1 MSVPGRLYYT
11 KKDTFALGKT
21 MKNLDFS
28 GRVKQLKC
36 PVLILCGE
44 KDRANRKSAYYLSQ
58 NIENARLQIMKNTG
72 HVVNEESPEALAKIL
87 TDYYSLS
94 V

>member
-1 MSVPGRLYYT
+1 MSVPDRLYYT
-11 KKDTFALGKT
+11 KKDTFALGNT

-28 GRVKQLKC
+28 DRVKQLKC
-36 PVLILCGE
+36 PALILCGE